1 MNFHEPSIVSHELS
15 ISRVGPVSH
24 GSSISRA
31 SISRTQYLTDPV
43 SHGPTVSH
51 HSISRHSS
59 ISRQYL
65 TLPGS
70 QLFFKIS
77 QLFSNSEIS
86 QKARI
91 SACLTRISR
100 RMETCPPQAPKKIT
114 ILQSFPPLKMHFG
127 DLKSKK
133 SACGGLSKGDFILF
147 NAPEN
152 ASQINYIIY

>member
-1 MNFHEPSIVSHELS
+1 MHFILNCDLSLVFHIKWWSEFELIQMSGGMGLEFSRAQYLTSSVSHGPS

-100 RMETCPPQAPKKIT
+100 RMETC
-114 ILQSFPPLKMHFG
+114 LR
-127 DLKSKK
+127 
-133 SACGGLSKGDFILF
+133 
-147 NAPEN
+147 
-152 ASQINYIIY
+152 

>member
-1 MNFHEPSIVSHELS
+1 MSPEFHIKLC
-15 ISRVGPVSH
+15 ISRSQYLTGPVSH
-24 GSSISRA
+24 GSSISRGQYLTGPVSQGP
-31 SISRTQYLTDPV
+31 SISRVQYLTDPV

-100 RMETCPPQAPKKIT
+100 RMETWLHMNFQNDP
-114 ILQSFPPLKMHFG
+114 ILLIF
-127 DLKSKK
+127 
-133 SACGGLSKGDFILF
+133 F
-147 NAPEN
+147 NMGKCL
-152 ASQINYIIY
+152 